1 MNVAI
6 GVMAR
11 APSASGKHGS
21 PRISPAPRLV
31 ALRVALVTDVFAA
44 VAGLS
49 QVDAF
54 VFFTPDEAEPEM
66 AALVDRRMP
75 CIRQGPGDLGQRMRS
90 AFDQL
95 IGRRGYEAAML
106 VGTDMPFLGVDHVAE
121 ARETLQA
128 SGGVV
133 LGPADDGGYYL
144 IGMTQRHAG
153 LFEQIA
159 WGTDSVLTDTLRAAD
174 RLGVEARLIRGA
186 YDIDTI
192 DDLHRLERD
201 LETEPPEIAPS
212 VRRWFSLAVQPSR
225 GSAWPDHSRGAAL
238 QRCEKRLACP

>member
-1 MNVAI
+1 VTAAI

-11 APSASGKHGS
+11 APSAPGKT
-21 PRISPAPRLV
+21 RLAARV
-31 ALRVALVTDVFAA
+31 SASRLAALRVALVRDVFAA
-44 VAGLS
+44 VARLS

-66 AALVDRRMP
+66 TALLARPTP
-75 CIRQGPGDLGQRMRS
+75 CIRQGPGDLGERMRS
-90 AFDQL
+90 AFDDL

-106 VGTDMPFLGVDHVAE
+106 IGTDMPFLGADAVAE
-121 ARETLQA
+121 AREILQA
-128 SGGVV
+128 RGGVV

-144 IGMTQRHAG
+144 IGMTQRHPG

-159 WGTDSVLTDTLRAAD
+159 WGTASVLTDTLRAAD

-192 DDLHRLERD
+192 EDLHRLERD
-201 LETEPPEIAPS
+201 LASAPATVS
-212 VRRWFSLAVQPSR
+212 PNVRRWFADGRQ
-225 GSAWPDHSRGAAL
+225 AL
-238 QRCEKRLACP
+238 SSG